1 MQVDPTPHHALKL
14 AQSTPNFST
23 GDFPALP
30 TAENHNGFN
39 KGDVD
44 VLSIFNGR
52 GSSTLSSGAGD
63 FVSAVRKLASQNSSH
78 FKFKKAPEY
87 GNGVSALS
95 LPRQYSSG
103 TKQSSGNKFQSAANT
118 RVTPWLETGDAVGN
132 TLSDKFILAVPS
144 IFFFA
149 NYHVL
154 ETCNFVLI

>member
-1 MQVDPTPHHALKL
+1 MQVDATPNHALNL

-30 TAENHNGFN
+30 TAEDHNGFN
-39 KGDVD
+39 KGNVD

-52 GSSTLSSGAGD
+52 SSSTLSSGAGD

-95 LPRQYSSG
+95 VPRPYSSG
-103 TKQSSGNKFQSAANT
+103 TKQSSGNKFQSSGST

-144 IFFFA
+144 FFLQITT
-149 NYHVL
+149 Y
-154 ETCNFVLI
+154 